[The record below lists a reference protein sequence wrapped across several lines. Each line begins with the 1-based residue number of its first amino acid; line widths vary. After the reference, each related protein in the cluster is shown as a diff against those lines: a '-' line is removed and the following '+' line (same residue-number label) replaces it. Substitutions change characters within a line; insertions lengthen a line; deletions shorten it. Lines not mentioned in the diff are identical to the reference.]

1 MPIHDDVT
9 VVEDLVFLQGIS
21 ATKQTLR
28 KWNENPWKVIG
39 VWAAWSLVVAIAL
52 LGAVFAVAHY
62 SPADPTGIRIPG
74 YYHPADVEDIGFIL
88 FRNSLV
94 LALHGF
100 ACVAGFIAL
109 NSLPYSAAQRSGI
122 SRIVHEK
129 AGPLAML
136 FVAGATLFSL
146 STQAYFIGGSLST
159 AAAQLGFTHLHL
171 LVLLLPHALIELTAL
186 FLPLAAWLVASRRG
200 DWDQLLA
207 ATLVTVGIAVPALLL
222 SVSLEV
228 YLFPEL
234 IRLTQ

>member
-1 MPIHDDVT
+1 MA
-9 VVEDLVFLQGIS
+9 VVDDLVFLQGVG

-28 KWNENPWKVIG
+28 RWNRSPWKVMRPW
-39 VWAAWSLVVAIAL
+39 VLCSAAIAVGLLLAVYVVARI
-52 LGAVFAVAHY
+52 
-62 SPADPTGIRIPG
+62 STPDPTGIYIPG
-74 YYHPADVEDIGFIL
+74 LWRPVSPEDIGMIL

-122 SRIVHEK
+122 SRTVHEK
-129 AGPLAML
+129 AGPYAML

-146 STQAYFIGGSLST
+146 ATQAYFIGGILAT
-159 AAAQLGFTHLHL
+159 AASQLDVTDGHL
-171 LVLLLPHALIELTAL
+171 LFLLAPHAMLELTAL
-186 FLPLAAWLVASRRG
+186 FLPLAAWLVASRKG

-207 ATLVTVGIAVPALLL
+207 ATFVTVAVAVPALLVA
-222 SVSLEV
+222 VSMEV

-234 IRLTQ
+234 IRMSR

>member
-1 MPIHDDVT
+1 MA
-9 VVEDLVFLQGIS
+9 VVDDLVFLQGVG

-28 KWNENPWKVIG
+28 RWNANPWRIFLP
-39 VWAAWSLVVAIAL
+39 WILWSAVVAAGL
-52 LGAVFAVAHY
+52 LAAVYLVARI
-62 SPADPTGIRIPG
+62 STPDPTGIYIPG
-74 YYHPADVEDIGFIL
+74 LWRPVRPEDIGLIL

-109 NSLPYSAAQRSGI
+109 NSLPYSASHRSGI

-129 AGPLAML
+129 AGPYAMM

-146 STQAYFIGGSLST
+146 ATQAHFIGGVLAT
-159 AAAQLGFTHLHL
+159 ASAQLEMSNGRL
-171 LVLLLPHALIELTAL
+171 LVLLVPHAMIELTAL

-207 ATLVTVGIAVPALLL
+207 ATFVTVAVAVPALLV
-222 SVSLEV
+222 SVSMEV

-234 IRLTQ
+234 IRMSR

>member
-1 MPIHDDVT
+1 MAAVD
-9 VVEDLVFLQGIS
+9 DLVFLQGVG

-28 KWNENPWKVIG
+28 RWNNSPWRVIRPW
-39 VWAAWSLVVAIAL
+39 VLWSAVVSAGL
-52 LGAVFAVAHY
+52 LLAVYAVARI
-62 SPADPTGIRIPG
+62 STPDPTGIYIPG
-74 YYHPADVEDIGFIL
+74 LRRPASAEDIGLIL

-109 NSLPYSAAQRSGI
+109 NSLPYSATQRSGI

-129 AGPLAML
+129 AGPYAMT

-146 STQAYFIGGSLST
+146 ATQAYFIGGVLAT
-159 AAAQLGFTHLHL
+159 ASAQLGLSNAHL
-171 LVLLLPHALIELTAL
+171 LLLLVPHAMVELTAL

-207 ATLVTVGIAVPALLL
+207 ATFVTVAAAVPTLLVA
-222 SVSLEV
+222 VSMEV

-234 IRLTQ
+234 IGMSR